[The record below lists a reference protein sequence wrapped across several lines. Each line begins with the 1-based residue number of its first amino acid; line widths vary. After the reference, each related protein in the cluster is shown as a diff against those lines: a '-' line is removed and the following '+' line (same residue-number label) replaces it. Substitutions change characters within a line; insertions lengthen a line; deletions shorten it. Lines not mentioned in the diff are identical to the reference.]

1 MTQLPDGPTN
11 LTQGNSAFFTVKFTD
26 ANGNITTPLS
36 AILSVSYTNINLLPQ
51 TDNITLLPNNAFLTG
66 TWSSTNAASGLA
78 PWTITATGASSVSQT
93 GTIRV
98 LDEFGVLNSGLLLAV
113 GSPGIT
119 IPAPFVINAGG
130 TYNYSA
136 TFNGDFL
143 VNTNA
148 AVTINLPDSRLRQ
161 SGVPVRVSDVNGMPN
176 VTIFPFPAQL
186 IQGMPNVPLNSA
198 YGSFTW
204 FPEPAPLTGWYAP

>member
-1 MTQLPDGPTN
+1 
-11 LTQGNSAFFTVKFTD
+11 
-26 ANGNITTPLS
+26 
-36 AILSVSYTNINLLPQ
+36 
-51 TDNITLLPNNAFLTG
+51 LPNNAFLTG

-98 LDEFGVLNSGLLLAV
+98 LDEFGVLNSGLLLGAA
-113 GSPGIT
+113 SAGIT
-119 IPAPFVINAGG
+119 IPPPLVINAGG
-130 TYNYSA
+130 IYNYSA

-161 SGVPVRVSDVNGMPN
+161 SGVSVRVADISGSPN
-176 VTIFPFPAQL
+176 ATIFPFPGQS
-186 IQGMPNVPLNSA
+186 IQGLPNVPLNVA
-198 YGSFTW
+198 FGSFTW
-204 FPEPAPLTGWYAP
+204 FPEPAPLTGWYA

>member
-36 AILSVSYTNINLLPQ
+36 ATLSVSYTNINLSPQ
-51 TDNITLLPNNAFLTG
+51 TDNVTLLPNNAFLTG

-98 LDEFGVLNSGLLLAV
+98 LDEFGVLNSGLLLGAA
-113 GSPGIT
+113 SAGIT
-119 IPAPFVINAGG
+119 IPPPLVINAGG

-148 AVTINLPDSRLRQ
+148 AVTINLPDYRLRQ
-161 SGVPVRVSDVNGMPN
+161 AGVSVRVADISGSPN
-176 VTIFPFPAQL
+176 ATNFPCSVQSIRVL
-186 IQGMPNVPLNSA
+186 PNVPLNVA
-198 YGSFTW
+198 IG
-204 FPEPAPLTGWYAP
+204 